1 MHAKPLLLVACKGTG
16 TWPNNV
22 TLLVHFL
29 RMKEEQHI
37 QRLLQ
42 KQKRADEARVA
53 VEKAREAAKA
63 TKKLEEELKKL
74 SQQEA

>member
-42 KQKRADEARVA
+42 KQKRPEEARVA

>member
-29 RMKEEQHI
+29 RMKEEQHV

-42 KQKRADEARVA
+42 KQKRAEEARVA